1 MKHRMEVKFGFSKEI
16 KYIYIYMNNKINIRK
31 TCPLDFVTNI
41 L

>member
-16 KYIYIYMNNKINIRK
+16 KYIYIYMNNKINII
-31 TCPLDFVTNI
+31 LDFVTNI